1 VEQRC
6 RDRQALKIEGSRT
19 VFLSYA
25 SEDVD
30 AARRICEA
38 LRAAGVEVWFDQSE
52 LRGGDAWEHEI
63 RGRIRECTLFI
74 PVISCIPRSVRRGS
88 SGWNGSWRLT
98 ADRLRQDSGYIEDRT
113 DRAHA
118 LKGARAAG
126 FISILPAEV

>member
-74 PVISCIPRSVRRGS
+74 PVISVHTQERPEGFFRLE
-88 SGWNGSWRLT
+88 WSWRLT